1 MDLLCIS
8 AYSLFSKDAHIK
20 QRAGC
25 ECDSRFVS
33 RLPEVNGSLG
43 IQPEFR
49 AVAEE
54 PGQTQGHRGTQSAP
68 LAQQFID
75 GLARDIEGVGQSGNV
90 QAVVWEEILT
100 QYSAGVG
107 RGECAG
113 GCR

>member
-1 MDLLCIS
+1 MLTSSSVQGANAIQGS
-8 AYSLFSKDAHIK
+8 I
-20 QRAGC
+20 
-25 ECDSRFVS
+25 EFVA